1 MRLNKEYMGTI
12 ALSPDTDVT
21 AGEFSTWTITFTAGE
36 YGIDDGGTMVIAWK
50 SVSDWDS
57 PQFDEPDMP
66 GYTTVSTT
74 GQCRVTGRY
83 AKFVRSFGNSI
94 LIDVKGGSFSMADDV
109 LRDSLHTLS
118 QLLAKHY
125 GRKVVLLIDE
135 YDVPLDKAFQ
145 GGYYDQMVSLIRG
158 LFNNA
163 LKTNDNLQFAV
174 LTGCLRISKESIFT
188 GLNNLNVLSVTDVQ
202 YGEYFGFT
210 DREVRKMLAYYGIS
224 EAYNSVKAW

>member
-94 LIDVKGGSFSMADDV
+94 LIDVKGGYIKKGD
-109 LRDSLHTLS
+109 
-118 QLLAKHY
+118 QI
-125 GRKVVLLIDE
+125 KVVLGDTSQGSLGMRAQSFCEREHEFRVFLDPCGTARYEEMPERLKVRIVPSCHHEIQAIVPGTVSVGEPFDIAIRALDE
-135 YDVPLDKAFQ
+135 FGNP
-145 GGYYDQMVSLIRG
+145 
-158 LFNNA
+158 
-163 LKTNDNLQFAV
+163 
-174 LTGCLRISKESIFT
+174 TGR
-188 GLNNLNVLSVTDVQ
+188 
-202 YGEYFGFT
+202 
-210 DREVRKMLAYYGIS
+210 
-224 EAYNSVKAW
+224 

>member
-12 ALSPDTDVT
+12 ALSPETDVT

-74 GQCRVTGRY
+74 GQCRVTARY

-94 LIDVKGGSFSMADDV
+94 LIDVNGGYIKKGD
-109 LRDSLHTLS
+109 
-118 QLLAKHY
+118 QI
-125 GRKVVLLIDE
+125 KVVLGDTS
-135 YDVPLDKAFQ
+135 Q
-145 GGYYDQMVSLIRG
+145 GSLGMRAQS
-158 LFNNA
+158 F
-163 LKTNDNLQFAV
+163 
-174 LTGCLRISKESIFT
+174 CE
-188 GLNNLNVLSVTDVQ
+188 
-202 YGEYFGFT
+202 
-210 DREVRKMLAYYGIS
+210 REHEFRVF
-224 EAYNSVKAW
+224 